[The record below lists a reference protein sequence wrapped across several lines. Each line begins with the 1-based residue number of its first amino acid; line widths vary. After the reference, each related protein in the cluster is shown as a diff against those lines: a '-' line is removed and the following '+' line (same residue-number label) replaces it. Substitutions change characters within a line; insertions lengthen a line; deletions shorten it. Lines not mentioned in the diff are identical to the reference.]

1 MLAWILGVFFF
12 LVLPGMEL
20 WLLLGGLHLAVVTLL
35 CMTTGAVGWWFARR
49 EGLDLW
55 SELESDVA
63 NGRLPT
69 HEGVDAMLMLAGA
82 WAMILPGLLT
92 DLLGVAL
99 LVPVVRSRAVPIVR
113 NLVRQ
118 YLL

>member
-1 MLAWILGVFFF
+1 MAWILGGFFF
-12 LVLPGMEL
+12 LVLPGAEL
-20 WLLLGGLHLAVVTLL
+20 SLLLGSLHLAVVIFL
-35 CMTTGAVGWWFARR
+35 CLVTGAVGWWFARR

-55 SELESDVA
+55 SELESDLA

-69 HEGVDAMLMLAGA
+69 EEGLDAMLMLLGA

-92 DLLGVAL
+92 DLVGVAL
-99 LVPVVRSRAVPIVR
+99 LVPLVRARAVPLVR
-113 NLVRQ
+113 NLMRQ